1 MVLKL
6 LGKRFTLILLLN
18 AIIATA
24 MPFLLCSEAID
35 PDVERY
41 FEGKYGYLNVN
52 NGYRESPVS
61 IVSSDEQYKPDRT
74 NKAMEYSVLSQADFT
89 DIPLHYKIKN
99 IATSGAI
106 SYYISKSDK
115 ENINFKS
122 YTLID
127 INISKKNYSK
137 VMTMLSKDY
146 GFIMAGEE
154 NYIDK
159 KDSLLTIFGWIEEK
173 YFNKLSYVK
182 DIESYSLSKRD
193 IKAPVMGI
201 SMTVKIPNDRKIDVF
216 VLKFIE
222 KLEEYGFQKNNIEML
237 SDGKKYRFAVI
248 KINGLIPID
257 KTRELI
263 SNPFVIKINS

>member
-1 MVLKL
+1 MVFKL
-6 LGKRFTLILLLN
+6 LGKRFVFILLFN
-18 AIIATA
+18 GIIASA
-24 MPFLLCSEAID
+24 MPLLLCSQGID

-41 FEGKYGYLNVN
+41 FERKYGYLNGSN
-52 NGYRESPVS
+52 DYRESPVS
-61 IVSSDEQYKPDRT
+61 IVSSNEQYRPHIPDR
-74 NKAMEYSVLSQADFT
+74 AMEYSVLSQADFT

-99 IATSGAI
+99 ITTSGAI
-106 SYYISKSDK
+106 SYYISKSEQ

-127 INISKKNYSK
+127 ITVSRKNYSNLI
-137 VMTMLSKDY
+137 TRLSKDY

-154 NYIDK
+154 DYIDK

-173 YFNKLSYVK
+173 YFNRLSYVK
-182 DIESYSLSKRD
+182 EIESFSLSRRD
-193 IKAPVMGI
+193 IKAPVMEI
-201 SMTVKIPNDRKIDVF
+201 SLTVKIPNDRKLDVF

-237 SDGKKYRFAVI
+237 SDGKRYRFAVI
-248 KINGLIPID
+248 KINGFIPID
-257 KTRELI
+257 KPHKLI